1 MESSFLTQF
10 KDMVSVGSNSAQ
22 LIRKSFSLKSF
33 PLHSSYRH
41 IDWDLVALFSLGI
54 AYIHIHVHQG
64 YICMWKEGVKI

>member
-1 MESSFLTQF
+1 M
-10 KDMVSVGSNSAQ
+10 SVGSNSVQ

-64 YICMWKEGVKI
+64 SMYMEGGGENLECRQDSEN